1 MMKGII
7 TSLTLSMCAL
17 TALAQDAPS
26 KLNYKEAVQIALKNN
41 VNLNQQKNTLFSRE
55 VQRNQSVASF
65 LPNLELRGTANRTD
79 GQQNNPVTGALQDIS
94 VDYAGASLN
103 ASLPLFNGFT
113 RINNLSQTNLQFK
126 AQTAL
131 VERTEQD
138 VISSVTSQ
146 YLQVLLD
153 QELLRIAEENYNAQ
167 KITLDQ
173 TKEQVTL
180 GARAE
185 ADLYSQDALVRNFE
199 VAALRAKVT
208 LLNDKATL
216 SQILQLDPAASFE
229 VAYPEDLSIQSIDSL
244 KLDELY
250 EVALTNRK
258 DLKQQEY
265 QVEAN
270 KALYRS
276 SISGYMPNISFFA
289 SYGSQ
294 YLSNLNGGFREQFVT
309 LNPQTQYGINF
320 SIPLF
325 DRLQTRSNRVLNKV
339 TYDNAVL
346 QRNNLEK
353 TVKIDVLRAYNN
365 YLAAIE
371 NYQASQA
378 QLQSGELAFRTQR
391 ESFILGLSNQVNL
404 ALASQT
410 YIQAAASKAQAEITL
425 IFQKVLLDYAL
436 GTLNFESI
444 P

>member
-17 TALAQDAPS
+17 IAHAQDAPS

-65 LPNLELRGTANRTD
+65 LPNLELRGTANRTE

-167 KITLDQ
+167 KTTLDQ
-173 TKEQVTL
+173 TKEQVAL

-216 SQILQLDPAASFE
+216 SQILQLDPAESFE

-244 KLDELY
+244 KLNELY

-258 DLKQQEY
+258 DLKQQDY

-270 KALYRS
+270 KAQYRS
-276 SISGYMPNISFFA
+276 SISGYLPNISFFA
-289 SYGSQ
+289 TYGSQ
-294 YLSNLNGGFREQFVT
+294 YLSNFNGGFREQFVT

-320 SIPLF
+320 TIPIF

-339 TYDNAVL
+339 TYENAVL

-371 NYQASQA
+371 NYKASQA

>member
-1 MMKGII
+1 MKVII
-7 TSLTLSMCAL
+7 TSLTLSICAL
-17 TALAQDAPS
+17 TAFAQETLI
-26 KLNYKEAVQIALKNN
+26 KLTYKEALQIALKNN

-55 VQRNQSVASF
+55 VQRNQSIASF
-65 LPNLELRGTANRTD
+65 LPNLEIQGTANRRD
-79 GQQNNPVTGALQDIS
+79 GQQTNPVTGALQNIS

-103 ASLPLFNGFT
+103 ATLPLFNGLT

-131 VERTEQD
+131 VGRAEQD
-138 VISSVTSQ
+138 VISSVTNQ

-167 KITLDQ
+167 LITLEQ
-173 TKEQVTL
+173 TREQVNL

-199 VAALRAKVT
+199 VTALRAKVT

-216 SQILQLDPAASFE
+216 SQILQLDPAAGFE
-229 VAYPEDLSIQSIDSL
+229 VAYPDDLSIQSIDSL

-250 EVALTNRK
+250 EVALANRK
-258 DLKQQEY
+258 DLTQQTY

-276 SISGYMPNISFFA
+276 SLSGYMPNISLFA

-294 YLSNLNGGFREQFVT
+294 YLSNFNGGFREQFVT

-339 TYDNAVL
+339 TYDNSVL

-353 TVKIDVLRAYNN
+353 TVKIDVQRAYNN

-371 NYQASQA
+371 NYKASQA

-391 ESFILGLSNQVNL
+391 ESFTLGLSNQVNL

-410 YIQAAASKAQAEITL
+410 YVQAAASKAQAEITL

-436 GTLNFESI
+436 GTLSVESI